1 MGDGVAPYQ
10 EVVRLSHPRHY
21 LSESRWCARRRVGH
35 AVRVEANLA
44 HFSINADDV
53 EGARSF
59 YQAIFDW
66 RFEAWGPPEF
76 YLITTGE
83 SGIRGSLQRRRE
95 LVEGQPMLG
104 LEGTFAV
111 DDVDRIARSVVAN
124 GGVMLMEKTRIASVG
139 DLIWFR
145 DPAGNAVGAMRYD
158 PDAE

>member
-1 MGDGVAPYQ
+1 
-10 EVVRLSHPRHY
+10 
-21 LSESRWCARRRVGH
+21 
-35 AVRVEANLA
+35 LA